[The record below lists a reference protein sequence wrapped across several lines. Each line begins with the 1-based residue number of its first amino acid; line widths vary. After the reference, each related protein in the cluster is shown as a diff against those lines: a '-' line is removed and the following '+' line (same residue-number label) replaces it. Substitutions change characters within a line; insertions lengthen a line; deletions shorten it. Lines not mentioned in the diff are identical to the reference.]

1 MIRKELVFVNE
12 HLKNQNEVINKLTD
26 EACKLGLINDKEQFI
41 AAVQKREEEFST
53 AVGYNF
59 AIPHG
64 KTDAV
69 TEPFI
74 AYLKTVDKFKW
85 NEEDTSEVDTVFMIG
100 VPESGKD
107 ITHLRFLSQIS
118 RKLMDEEFRKK
129 LENCRD
135 CEETFI
141 LLDQINNGIKKVA
154 D

>member
-1 MIRKELVFVNE
+1 MRRKELVFVNE
-12 HLKNQNEVINKLTD
+12 NLKNQNEVIEKLTD
-26 EACKLGLINDKEQFI
+26 EVYKHGLIKDKEQFI
-41 AAVQKREEEFST
+41 AAVLKREEEFST

-64 KTDAV
+64 KTDTV

-74 AYLKTVDKFKW
+74 AYLKTIDKFKW

-107 ITHLRFLSQIS
+107 VTHLRFLSQIS
-118 RKLMDEEFRKK
+118 RKLMNEEFRKE
-129 LENCRD
+129 LEDCND
-135 CEETFI
+135 CEETFV
-141 LLDQINNGIKKVA
+141 LLDQINNGIKKVN